1 MNIYDKIRRKTG
13 KVLPRRF
20 HCYCIG
26 AAKTATTSIS
36 SMFEHNFDSRHEANI
51 QATNHNIIDYLENKI
66 TQEQMLDHLKERD
79 QQLQLELESTH
90 SLIYVANELSSLFPD
105 AKFIVTVREPMDW
118 IRSRINFHFKK
129 HPPEWEEYRQYFWM
143 DKTEGY
149 ADEEALLKE
158 NDLASLDAYLSQ
170 YAQHYSLVAKNI
182 PQDRRLIIR
191 MGDISHKNAEIAEFL
206 GIKASKIVPEHSN
219 SQPNIAA
226 FIDPLDQQFVIQ
238 KIWHHCQDLIEEFF
252 PEQIP
257 YYQEMLGN
265 TPVTNPDT
273 KMEQEG
279 IQ

>member
-1 MNIYDKIRRKTG
+1 MDIYDIIRRKAG

-36 SMFEHNFDSRHEANI
+36 SMFEHNFDSQHEADI
-51 QATNHNIIDYLENKI
+51 QNTNHNIINYLENKT
-66 TQEQMLDHLKERD
+66 TQEQMLDYLKERD

-158 NDLASLDAYLSQ
+158 NNLASLDAYLSQ

-191 MGDISHKNAEIAEFL
+191 MGDISHKNTEVAEFL

-219 SQPNIAA
+219 SQPNKAA
-226 FIDPLDQQFVIQ
+226 FIDQLDQQFVIQ

-252 PEQIP
+252 PEQIS
-257 YYQEMLGN
+257 YYNEKLGHQDK
-265 TPVTNPDT
+265 T
-273 KMEQEG
+273 EQEG

>member
-1 MNIYDKIRRKTG
+1 MNLYDKFRRKTG

-36 SMFEHNFDSRHEANI
+36 SMFEHNFDSQHEADI
-51 QATNHNIIDYLENKI
+51 QDTNHHIINYLENNI
-66 TQEQMLDHLKERD
+66 TQEQIRDYLKKRD

-90 SLIYVANELSSLFPD
+90 SLIYIANELVSLFPK
-105 AKFIVTVREPMDW
+105 AQFIVTVREPMDW

-149 ADEEALLKE
+149 TDEEILLKE

-170 YAQHYSLVAKNI
+170 YAQHYKLVEEHI
-182 PQDRRLIIR
+182 PQDQKLVIR
-191 MGDISHKNAEIAEFL
+191 MDEISHKNSEIAEFL
-206 GIKASKIVPEHSN
+206 GINANKIIPEHSN
-219 SQPNIAA
+219 SEPNKAA
-226 FIDPLDQQFVIQ
+226 FIDQLDQQYVIQ
-238 KIWHHCQDLIEEFF
+238 KIWHHCQTLIEDFF
-252 PEQIP
+252 PERVSF
-257 YYQEMLGN
+257 YQDKLGN
-265 TPVTNPDT
+265 TPTT
-273 KMEQEG
+273 KNLKAEHEG